1 MLRLYNLHLVMKT
14 ETEQAD
20 IRIGPFD
27 LMVRGKVAQIRFV
40 THFTI
45 LTVSYLRVAV
55 RPL

>member
-14 ETEQAD
+14 ETEQA
-20 IRIGPFD
+20 ITQVGPFD

-45 LTVSYLRVAV
+45 LTVTYLRVAV